1 MFCTF
6 DAALSLNYSK
16 KKDGSRQ
23 PLLNEN
29 GEKLSLVSVQKGERS
44 FPVFITTFT
53 VVDKET
59 KEKIK
64 YEDYKRLSDEEKQR
78 YSVYPKMNVYNL
90 FNVDQTN
97 LREARPELYEKI
109 RSANEL
115 KPPVKLDGES
125 FSFAPLDEMV
135 DKGLWVCP
143 IRPIHQDRAY
153 YSISK
158 DEIVIPEKSQ
168 FVDGESYYGTM
179 LHEMTHSS
187 GHESRLNRLKP
198 AAFGSEEYA
207 REELVAELGSALLAS
222 RYGMAKQIKEES
234 AAYLKSW
241 LGSLKESPEFLKTT
255 LFDVKRATSMIS
267 QQIEAVQER
276 IEAKP
281 DIMDVDGD
289 GNTQEVAH
297 EEREL
302 VGAVAEEHVPYR
314 RGR

>member
-1 MFCTF
+1 
-6 DAALSLNYSK
+6 
-16 KKDGSRQ
+16 
-23 PLLNEN
+23 
-29 GEKLSLVSVQKGERS
+29 
-44 FPVFITTFT
+44 
-53 VVDKET
+53 
-59 KEKIK
+59 
-64 YEDYKRLSDEEKQR
+64 
-78 YSVYPKMNVYNL
+78 
-90 FNVDQTN
+90 
-97 LREARPELYEKI
+97 
-109 RSANEL
+109 
-115 KPPVKLDGES
+115 
-125 FSFAPLDEMV
+125 
-135 DKGLWVCP
+135 
-143 IRPIHQDRAY
+143 
-153 YSISK
+153 
-158 DEIVIPEKSQ
+158 
-168 FVDGESYYGTM
+168 M

-241 LGSLKESPEFLKTT
+241 LGSLQESPEFLKTT

-267 QQIEAVQER
+267 QQIDAVQER

-297 EEREL
+297 EDREL
-302 VGAVAEEHVPYR
+302 VGAVAEEYVPYR